1 MKTKISR
8 IMGVGLALLM
18 VFSLALALMPA
29 KEAKAIEGEVRWGLQ
44 PLPTITY
51 FKLAL
56 TSNVLEYAI
65 ASNGTTIYLITDNAV
80 LNAAAGPVYKSLD
93 GGTTWAQLPGIGTAA
108 ADLATNIAVA
118 PDNPDAIAVSCGSNN
133 SLTGVDQVWVSNNG
147 GTTWSALPAPLLQTG
162 TIEMRILDL
171 KVAPA
176 RVGTLLPREYLIAT
190 SDNRD
195 QNATLGTLQIIGQ
208 GSAWTQVA
216 DAPYP
221 AGTMDFVACEFSPGY
236 AGDRVVVAV
245 SDNTD
250 IGARLFTLNTA
261 TPAVQ
266 HAPVQ
271 LSAAITDYTDNAI
284 ATANI
289 LNADL
294 ALPIDYDVTVP
305 GFERVFVGTASTT
318 AANDNVWRCDS
329 VLPAQQLGL
338 GGTSVRSLAY
348 SGTGTAGTLFEG
360 NWTQA
365 GGVSVITQVNWT
377 NQMTTNL
384 PVWYPSRKPP
394 TGNGGRAYVRTSPTF
409 DADMKVFVGTTG
421 NGAGSE
427 SALSLS
433 TDAGDTYNQIAFID
447 NGAAND
453 VVAVDALSL
462 TPDGGTLFVAT
473 RAGTN
478 FNVWKTATAPAPF
491 TWTRIYCAPSANAMV
506 LAINVG
512 GWADAPEIYLANSGI
527 AASGL
532 FASYDGGKIFT
543 NKHLPQAG
551 VAFMSVATSKTLYA
565 AVTTNVY
572 KSING
577 GQQWGPP
584 INANVGAIATV
595 LPAPNGDILVGGTG
609 LASISK
615 DGGASFAQ
623 LQPGLPGAAV
633 GVMADEGY
641 AENNIVYAFDFATA
655 AANDIYR
662 VNVATDAIWV
672 AIGNPTVGPI
682 VGFGQ
687 SSGVLYSMT
696 AGIADRTLTPR
707 GTVGTIGWDTMGAGT
722 VPGAVAAC
730 FSVAAN
736 KLYASNG
743 VIQLVAYN
751 DQMATAKAAITSP
764 ASGTMVPVD
773 PVSGR
778 GVTTTL
784 AWSPLGSGQ
793 GLCTAYDILIYDTAA
808 GPTAGTLFAAV
819 AIAPPFRTA
828 PKVDINL
835 PGAAGGTLGAFVLR
849 GGTEYGVWVRGSI
862 QLSTD
867 NLASQWSDAG
877 TFRVEASG
885 GVVQPPHAGPL
896 LTSPTPG
903 DQNVDPGAAFSW
915 APMSGVTEYELIIAT
930 DAALTKPVA
939 GTPVTLNTTAYGPVT
954 LEYDTDYYYAVTAT
968 APTSSVQSIGAFH
981 TMISPEEAVPPVVV
995 APEVVSPAWI
1005 WAVVIIG
1012 ALLVIAVLVLIVR
1025 TRRA

>member
-1 MKTKISR
+1 
-8 IMGVGLALLM
+8 MGVGLALIM
-18 VFSLALALMPA
+18 VLSLAFALVPA
-29 KEAKAIEGEVRWGLQ
+29 KEAQAIEGEVQWGFQ

-51 FKLAL
+51 FKMAL

-80 LNAAAGPVYKSLD
+80 LNAAAGPIYKSLD
-93 GGTTWAQLPGIGTAA
+93 GGTTWTQLPGIAA
-108 ADLATNIAVA
+108 AGAGLATNISVA
-118 PDNPDAIAVSCGSNN
+118 PDNPDAVAVSSAPNV
-133 SLTGVDQVWVSNNG
+133 TGIDQVFVSNNG
-147 GTTWSALPAPLLQTG
+147 GTTWSALPAPLLQAG
-162 TIEMRILDL
+162 TIEMRIVDL

-190 SDNRD
+190 SDNRHPVT
-195 QNATLGTLQIIGQ
+195 TLGTLQIIGQ

-216 DAPYP
+216 DAAYP

-236 AGDRVVVAV
+236 AGDRTVVAV
-245 SDNTD
+245 SDNTG
-250 IGARLFTLNTA
+250 IGLDLLTFNTA
-261 TPAVQ
+261 TPALA
-266 HAPVQ
+266 HAIIQ
-271 LSAAITDYTDNAI
+271 LTAAVSDYATDNAI
-284 ATANI
+284 SATRL

-305 GFERVFVGTASTT
+305 GFERVFVGSASGT
-318 AANDNVWRCDS
+318 AANDNVWRVDS

-338 GGTSVRSLAY
+338 AGTSVRSLAY
-348 SGTGTAGTLFEG
+348 SGTTTAGTLFEG
-360 NWTQA
+360 NWTAA
-365 GGVSVITQVNWT
+365 GGATVITQVNWT

-453 VVAVDALSL
+453 VVATDAITL
-462 TPDGGTLFVAT
+462 TPDGGTLFVVT
-473 RAGTN
+473 RAGGN
-478 FNVWKTATAPAPF
+478 LNLWKTATAPAPF
-491 TWTRIYCAPSANAMV
+491 TWTRIFCTPAAAAMR

-532 FASYDGGKIFT
+532 FASYDGGNIFT
-543 NKHLPQAG
+543 TKHLPLAG
-551 VAFMSVATSKTLYA
+551 AAFMSVAGSKTVFLA
-565 AVTTNVY
+565 IGTNVY

-584 INANVGAIATV
+584 ISANVGTIATV
-595 LPAPNGDILVGGTG
+595 LPAPNGDVLVGGTG

-623 LQPGLPGAAV
+623 LQPGLPAVAV

-641 AENNIVYAFDFATA
+641 AENNIVYAFDFVTA

-662 VNVATDAIWV
+662 VNIATDAIWT
-672 AIGNPTVGPI
+672 ALANPTVGPV

-696 AGIADRTLTPR
+696 AGIADRTLTPLA
-707 GTVGTIGWDTMGAGT
+707 TVGTIGWDTMGAGF
-722 VPGAVAAC
+722 VPGAVASC
-730 FSVAAN
+730 FTVAAN

-743 VIQLVAYN
+743 LIQLVAYN
-751 DQMATAKAAITSP
+751 DMMATAKSTINAP
-764 ASGTMVPVD
+764 AGGSVVPVD
-773 PVSGR
+773 PVNGR
-778 GVTTTL
+778 GLQTTI
-784 AWSPLGSGQ
+784 AWTPLGAGL
-793 GLCTAYDILIYDTAA
+793 GLCTNYDILIYDTAA
-808 GPTAGTLFAAV
+808 GPAAGTFFPAV
-819 AIAPPFRTA
+819 AIGVPNRMAPMT
-828 PKVDINL
+828 DTT
-835 PGAAGGTLGAFVLR
+835 TLGFVLL
-849 GGTEYGVWVRGSI
+849 GGHEYGIWVRGNT

-867 NLASQWSDAG
+867 NLVSPWSA
-877 TFRVEASG
+877 TTIFSVEASG
-885 GVVQPPHAGPL
+885 GIIQPPHAGPI

-915 APMSGVTEYELIIAT
+915 APMSGVTEYELVIAL
-930 DAALTKPVA
+930 DAALTQPVA
-939 GTPVTLNTTAYGPVT
+939 GTPVTLGTTAYGPVE

-981 TMISPEEAVPPVVV
+981 TMISPEEVAPPVVV

-1025 TRRA
+1025 TRRV